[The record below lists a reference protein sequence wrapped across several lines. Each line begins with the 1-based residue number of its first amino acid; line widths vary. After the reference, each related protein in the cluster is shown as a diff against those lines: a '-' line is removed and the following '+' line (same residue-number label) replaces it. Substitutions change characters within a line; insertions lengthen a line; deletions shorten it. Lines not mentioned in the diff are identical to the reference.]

1 MSCSRLLCEC
11 NVNEINFLLDIKY
24 ELIQQN
30 AKIQHF
36 LQSRTSQQSDIVSI
50 THNQEHATILY
61 TVLGNIVN
69 TNKGSLYNIDI
80 ELPNICKHR
89 IVEDYIESGVDEP
102 MIKIQYC
109 EICEINLS
117 EIAL

>member
-1 MSCSRLLCEC
+1 MSCPQLCEC

-24 ELIQQN
+24 EIIKQN

-36 LQSRTSQQSDIVSI
+36 LRSRTTQLPSI
-50 THNQEHATILY
+50 ISINHNQEHASILY
-61 TVLGNIVN
+61 NVMGNIVN
-69 TNKGSLYNIDI
+69 NNKCSLYNIDI

-89 IVEDYIESGVDEP
+89 IVEDYIESGVDKS

-117 EIAL
+117 EINL